1 MLLNRK
7 SIYRQRRRVLIRK
20 IGLISVL
27 FIALLWGLSYFS
39 RHPKVIIQNILVEGN
54 RVIPAEEIKDTVLE
68 KISGNYF
75 FLFSKKNFLIYPKRS
90 LEKDL
95 LDKFHRI
102 EYLSIK
108 RLDRNTLAVSLK
120 EWQGKYLLCEMNS
133 DDDCY
138 FMNSSGFVF
147 DKAPNFSGSVYFRI
161 YSSNFFK
168 ETDDLIGQTFMP
180 MEEFAELLD
189 FKEKIGKFFQIKA
202 LEIGENGDYKFL
214 LEIDGNNLNPYIAFK
229 KPARNAPA
237 TTSQMLAGAGGE
249 SDFDKIFDNLA
260 LAIGAEPL
268 SLELKDKI
276 DSLEYLDLRYD
287 NKVLYKF
294 SAQGEK
300 Q

>member
-1 MLLNRK
+1 M
-7 SIYRQRRRVLIRK
+7 
-20 IGLISVL
+20 ISVL

-161 YSSNFFK
+161 YSSNLFK

-229 KPARNAPA
+229 K
-237 TTSQMLAGAGGE
+237 SG
-249 SDFDKIFDNLA
+249 DFDKIFDNLA

>member
-1 MLLNRK
+1 M
-7 SIYRQRRRVLIRK
+7 
-20 IGLISVL
+20 ISVL

-161 YSSNFFK
+161 YSSNLFK